1 MSHSIQM
8 AQSMLQQ
15 GTTTLHSQPLV
26 LGRTQVRSPTNSLS
40 STMGGAL
47 QPNTEIHLWKWAWNS
62 QRVPLD
68 QVLCVYV
75 VWLHCNLACLSV
87 TLFVVH
93 LAQMTKMSLCLM
105 YYDGSMEGSEFVSQ
119 GPSTIGPEMHTC
131 IALVLTLLTLP
142 CCAR

>member
-26 LGRTQVRSPTNSLS
+26 LGRTQVLTVVNHGRCFATQHRDPFVE
-40 STMGGAL
+40 MGMELPEGASGSG
-47 QPNTEIHLWKWAWNS
+47 T
-62 QRVPLD
+62 V
-68 QVLCVYV
+68 CVCCV
-75 VWLHCNLACLSV
+75 VALCNLACLSV
-87 TLFVVH
+87 TFLVIH
-93 LAQMTKMSLCLM
+93 LAQMMKMSLCLM
-105 YYDGSMEGSEFVSQ
+105 CYDGSMEGSEFVSQ